1 MSNTN
6 EPGGARTFLALR
18 TCASDMTGYGGFR
31 WPERGP
37 VEAADWDPRPVCGGG
52 LHGLKWGEGSGL
64 LLSWHDKAKWL
75 VVEVVEGTEVDLDG
89 KVKFPAGNVVFCG
102 DRRGATDYILAHGGA
117 GRAVVGATVTGGH
130 GARVVGGDFAEV
142 TGGDC
147 ATVIGGDS
155 AVVTGGD
162 CATVIGGES
171 AVVTGGDSATVIG
184 GCGATVTGG
193 DRAMVT
199 GGDRAMVT
207 GGHGAIV
214 TGGGRAIVTGGGHA
228 MVTGGDYATVTGGD
242 YATVTGGDC
251 ATVTGGDYATVTG
264 GDCATVT
271 GGDYATVTGGSNA
284 TVAGGEGATLVCR
297 WFARGRGGIATGR
310 IGRRGLEPGVPYK
323 CVRGRFVPVGKAT
336 D

>member
-1 MSNTN
+1 MSNIS
-6 EPGGARTFLALR
+6 EPGSVRTFLALR
-18 TCASDMTGYGGFR
+18 TCASDMTGYDGFR
-31 WPERGP
+31 WPESGSVTAP
-37 VEAADWDPRPVCGGG
+37 DWDPRPVCGGG

-64 LLSWHDKAKWL
+64 LVSWNDEAKWL

-89 KVKFPAGNVVFCG
+89 KVKFPAGNVVYCG

-162 CATVIGGES
+162 YATV
-171 AVVTGGDSATVIG
+171 TG

-193 DRAMVT
+193 DRAMAT
-199 GGDRAMVT
+199 GGRNAVVT

-214 TGGGRAIVTGGGHA
+214 TGGGFAT
-228 MVTGGDYATVTGGD
+228 VTGGDFATVAGGDFATVAGGDFATVTGGEGATVTGGD
-242 YATVTGGDC
+242 YATVTGGDRAEVTGGRNAIVTGGHD
-251 ATVTGGDYATVTG
+251 ATVTG
-264 GDCATVT
+264 
-271 GGDYATVTGGSNA
+271 S
-284 TVAGGEGATLVCR
+284 EGATLVCR
-297 WFARGRGGIATGR
+297 WRARGRGGIATGR

-323 CVRGRFVPVGKAT
+323 CVRGRFVRAEQKE
-336 D
+336 

>member
-1 MSNTN
+1 MNTIN
-6 EPGGARTFLALR
+6 EPGGVRTFLALR
-18 TCASDMTGYGGFR
+18 TCASDMTSHGGFR

-52 LHGLKWGEGSGL
+52 LHGLRWGEGSGL
-64 LLSWHDKAKWL
+64 LVSWHDKAKWL

-89 KVKFPAGNVVFCG
+89 KVKFPAGNVVYCG

-117 GRAVVGATVTGGH
+117 GRAVVGATVTGGY

-155 AVVTGGD
+155 AT
-162 CATVIGGES
+162 
-171 AVVTGGDSATVIG
+171 VTGGDSAIVIG

-199 GGDRAMVT
+199 GGRNAIVT
-207 GGHGAIV
+207 GGHGAMV
-214 TGGGRAIVTGGGHA
+214 TGGGFAVVTGGGHA
-228 MVTGGDYATVTGGD
+228 TVTGGHYATVTGGDYATVTGGDDATVTGGHYATVTGGDYATVTGGD
-242 YATVTGGDC
+242 YATVTGGRN
-251 ATVTGGDYATVTG
+251 AIVT
-264 GDCATVT
+264 
-271 GGDYATVTGGSNA
+271 
-284 TVAGGEGATLVCR
+284 GGEGATLVCR
-297 WFARGRGGIATGR
+297 WYAHGRGGIATGR
-310 IGRRGLEPGVPYK
+310 IGRRGLEPGVPYR
-323 CVRGRFVPVGKAT
+323 CVRGRFVPVNKAT

>member
-1 MSNTN
+1 
-6 EPGGARTFLALR
+6 
-18 TCASDMTGYGGFR
+18 MTGYGGFR

-64 LLSWHDKAKWL
+64 RVSWHDKAKWL
-75 VVEVVEGTEVDLDG
+75 VVEVVEGTEVDLGG

-117 GRAVVGATVTGGH
+117 GRAIVGATVTGGH

-142 TGGDC
+142 TGGDH

-162 CATVIGGES
+162 H
-171 AVVTGGDSATVIG
+171 ATVIG

-193 DRAMVT
+193 DRARVTGGGFAVVTGGDHATVIGGCGATVTGGHGAMVT
-199 GGDRAMVT
+199 GGDRAT
-207 GGHGAIV
+207 
-214 TGGGRAIVTGGGHA
+214 VTGGGHA
-228 MVTGGDYATVTGGD
+228 TVTGGDRATVTGGD
-242 YATVTGGDC
+242 YATVTGGDL
-251 ATVTGGDYATVTG
+251 ATVTGGRNAIVTG
-264 GDCATVT
+264 GHDATVI
-271 GGDYATVTGGSNA
+271 
-284 TVAGGEGATLVCR
+284 GGEGATLVCR
-297 WFARGRGGIATGR
+297 WYARGRGGIATGH
-310 IGRRGLEPGVPYK
+310 IGRRGLEPGVPYR
-323 CVRGRFVPVGKAT
+323 CVRGRFAPVNKAT